1 MFTITNKRHA
11 SCCIIILIVGFPPN
25 RVLEKRISSTG
36 ANIPFLFSPTSNASA
51 VAYTSFQECAFS
63 LSDIALIS

>member
-1 MFTITNKRHA
+1 MFTITNKRH
-11 SCCIIILIVGFPPN
+11 IIMVPHGVSSKSGFG
-25 RVLEKRISSTG
+25 EKNFFNGGEYS
-36 ANIPFLFSPTSNASA
+36 FLFSPTSNASA